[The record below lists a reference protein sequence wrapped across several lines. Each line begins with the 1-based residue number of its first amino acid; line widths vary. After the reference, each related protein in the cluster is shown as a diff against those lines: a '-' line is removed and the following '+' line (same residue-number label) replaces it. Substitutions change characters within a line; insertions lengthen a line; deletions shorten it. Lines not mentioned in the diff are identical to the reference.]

1 MFPEALQ
8 AWPLVAVA
16 LAVSALLLLA
26 LAIRTGRWGLW
37 LAGYGLVLL
46 AITAA
51 IIANRGREADP
62 GAGPDD
68 VQPSPVSGVLPGVW
82 REPRSGEVA

>member
-1 MFPEALQ
+1 
-8 AWPLVAVA
+8 
-16 LAVSALLLLA
+16 VSALLLLA

-51 IIANRGREADP
+51 IIANRGRE
-62 GAGPDD
+62 
-68 VQPSPVSGVLPGVW
+68 
-82 REPRSGEVA
+82 R